1 MKNRKILLGALLLTT
16 TSLMVACSNTKT
28 SNNTDN
34 SSSVVKKE
42 TKKEY
47 TETQKK
53 VIEKGHWKRSLKKVV
68 STFLLQ
74 GKKWNMLN
82 YKAML

>member
-1 MKNRKILLGALLLTT
+1 
-16 TSLMVACSNTKT
+16 MVACSNTKT

-42 TKKEY
+42 TKKGY

-53 VIEKGHWKRSLKKVV
+53 VIEKGRFHFFTSGQEMEYAEL
-68 STFLLQ
+68 
-74 GKKWNMLN
+74 
-82 YKAML
+82 